1 MRSLLFFCF
10 CFSATYLAHAQP
22 DSADPVVD
30 FLRQNPTRSALYL
43 IRNDT
48 VLVSVQ
54 PNRKMP
60 LASAV
65 KTIIAVEFA
74 QQVATGKTD
83 PTERIPLADLDLYY
97 LPNTDGNAH
106 PAWKAWANERNLV
119 SNETVPLLEV
129 AKGMIQFSSNANT
142 EYLMDRLGLKAINAN
157 LKTLNLPNH
166 DPIYPIVSALFLYS
180 ISPADSTK
188 TIRAT
193 QKLSAKAYAAQ
204 CQAIHLRLKQDR
216 DGSFKRAFRFP
227 AMALQKVWSDRLPA
241 STVLEYASVMQ
252 KINTRTYFFPAVQ
265 TVLDSILEWPF
276 VVNPGNKNVFTHLGM
291 KGGSTAFV
299 LTNAFYAETLK
310 GNRVAAAVFFN
321 NLTAAEFS
329 MLRLQLDTLTQRC
342 IGKASSA
349 TLMSALRQN
358 RPD

>member
-1 MRSLLFFCF
+1 MRSLLFFCL
-10 CFSATYLAHAQP
+10 SATYLVHAQP
-22 DSADPVVD
+22 DIADPVIN

-43 IRNDT
+43 VRNDT
-48 VLVSVQ
+48 VLVSAR
-54 PNRKMP
+54 PNQRMP

-65 KTIIAVEFA
+65 KTIIAIEFA
-74 QQVATGKTD
+74 QQVAAGKID
-83 PTERIPLADLDLYY
+83 PTERISLVDLDAYY

-106 PAWKAWANERNLV
+106 PNWKEWAKQHNLV
-119 SNETVPLLEV
+119 NNETVPLLEV

-142 EYLMDRLGLKAINAN
+142 EYLMDLLGLKAINAN

-180 ISPADSTK
+180 IPPADSTE

-193 QKLSAKAYAAQ
+193 TKLSTKAYIAR
-204 CQAIHLRLKQDR
+204 CQAIHLRLKQDGN
-216 DGSFKRAFRFP
+216 GSFKRAFRFP

-252 KINTRTYFFPAVQ
+252 KINTRTYFSPTVQ
-265 TVLDSILEWPF
+265 TVLNSIMEWPF
-276 VVNPGNKNVFTHLGM
+276 LVNPGNKNVFTHLGM

-299 LTNAFYAETLK
+299 LTNAFYAETPA
-310 GNRVAAAVFFN
+310 GNRVAAAVFLN
-321 NLTAAEFS
+321 NLTNAEFG
-329 MLRLQLDTLTQRC
+329 MLSQHLNTFTQRC
-342 IGKASSA
+342 IGKTSSA
-349 TLMSALRQN
+349 KLMSALTQN